1 VPIDRVSNH
10 ITNQETTMK
19 LFSPTIT
26 ITINESSIRG
36 PLAFP
41 GFLLGAAV
49 GGSLLAAMAIRKRY
63 RKAALRSE
71 QARTLENR
79 LREIDDLRDR
89 SLITAAE
96 QAKARARI
104 LNE

>member
-1 VPIDRVSNH
+1 
-10 ITNQETTMK
+10 MK
-19 LFSPTIT
+19 LFSPT

-71 QARTLENR
+71 QPRTLENR